1 MSPWFEADPLKIQK
15 KNTLE
20 REVSKSYRSTV
31 QAKELRSSGAVVPE
45 GNGMISPVH
54 PPKEEAMHLWTY
66 CSPLDPR

>member
-15 KNTLE
+15 KKTLE

-45 GNGMISPVH
+45 GNGMVSPVD
-54 PPKEEAMHLWTY
+54 PPKEAIHFWTY